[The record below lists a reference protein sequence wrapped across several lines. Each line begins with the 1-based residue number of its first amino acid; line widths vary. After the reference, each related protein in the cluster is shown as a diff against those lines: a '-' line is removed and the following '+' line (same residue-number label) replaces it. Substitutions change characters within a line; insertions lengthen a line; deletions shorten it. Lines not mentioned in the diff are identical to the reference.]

1 LNFSLSPNL
10 HRVKAVSP
18 QDRLSKNSNYSKV
31 STFRSYRWSLVTQ
44 SLFYMFLLT
53 VPLNVYGL
61 GTGLFNYRFSRIFLV
76 LTVFAIVM
84 ERLAMTRNLL
94 LRLRPSEYLVGIYCF
109 LAFLSAFYISN
120 YGAFATRFFGLIECI
135 LMLYVI
141 RMFTHEEGYWLKSVQ
156 IYLLSSIPVLLASLY
171 QVIHILRGNLYGTVL
186 PGTVL
191 PFPSLQL
198 LERYPEL
205 TNWVYNSAIIG
216 GAIRVSSTFAD
227 PNTLA
232 AYCASLIPFAIVMVH
247 ISNKNRITQWR
258 NLFILFGLVAMI
270 ISSVS
275 KSGFLSMI
283 LGILLTLKFAFMKFS
298 IKQRVRMGI
307 ILTFLI
313 VCCVIFVLQRI
324 DLISH
329 RLSLGD
335 SGHIAYTLSAWNSFT
350 EDLRLIGQGF
360 GQYEYGSAHTI
371 VLTALLELGILGA
384 VLIFMITVQPLK
396 YVKYLSRLSSRMN
409 YDLRI
414 RNYFF
419 LMSASLASFATI
431 VLGLYLYDYWIHP
444 FTWISISLLMSL
456 VSHVHRGFK
465 SGIFVKL

>member
-1 LNFSLSPNL
+1 
-10 HRVKAVSP
+10 
-18 QDRLSKNSNYSKV
+18 
-31 STFRSYRWSLVTQ
+31 
-44 SLFYMFLLT
+44 MFLLT
-53 VPLNVYGL
+53 APLNVYGL
-61 GTGLFNYRFSRIFLV
+61 GTGLFNYRFSRIFLL

-84 ERLAMTRNLL
+84 ERLAKMRNLL
-94 LRLRPSEYLVGIYCF
+94 LRLLPFEYLVGIYCF

-141 RMFTHEEGYWLKSVQ
+141 RVFTHEEGYLLKSVQ

-171 QVIHILRGNLYGTVL
+171 QVIHVLRGNLY
-186 PGTVL
+186 GTVL

-205 TNWVYNSAIIG
+205 QNWSYNSAIIG
-216 GAIRVSSTFAD
+216 GAHRVSSTFAD

-232 AYCASLIPFAIVMVH
+232 AYCASLIPFAIVMVL
-247 ISNKNRITQWR
+247 ISNKNIMIQWR
-258 NLFILFGLVAMI
+258 SFLNLFILFGLVAMI
-270 ISSVS
+270 ISTIS
-275 KSGFLSMI
+275 KSGFLSMV
-283 LGILLTLKFAFMKFS
+283 LGALLTLKFIFMKFS
-298 IKQRVRMGI
+298 IKQRLRTGI

-313 VCCVIFVLQRI
+313 VCCVIFGLQRI
-324 DLISH
+324 ELISQ

-335 SGHIAYTLSAWNSFT
+335 SGHLEYTLMAWNSFT
-350 EDLRLIGQGF
+350 EDLRLFGQGF
-360 GQYEYGSAHTI
+360 GQYEKVSAHTI
-371 VLTALLELGILGA
+371 VLTALLELGLLGA

-409 YDLRI
+409 DPRI

-419 LMSASLASFATI
+419 LMSASLASFGTI

-456 VSHVHRGFK
+456 VSHVQRGFK
-465 SGIFVKL
+465 SGVFVKL